1 MKAITSIFILFF
13 AALFPAAAITQ
24 YKAGDELTVLA
35 KSGLTLR
42 SAAAT
47 TGKKKTNLPF
57 GTVVTV
63 LAEGYKTVKHSATEF
78 KGYTINGYWVKVK
91 AGAEEGWVFDGYLS
105 HLKVY
110 PETPEAQG
118 VSADRDMFDA
128 LYSQTSPRK
137 GDRNYIGKESAENYT
152 QLYDDGT
159 VLNFRYYEG
168 GASRTMTFKKGISQE
183 EVYLWGLAAWWS
195 GDEKPKVS
203 KYNGSNKHIRLE
215 SETPQPK
222 AMRIT
227 PNGSGWQASF
237 ELAD

>member
-13 AALFPAAAITQ
+13 AALLPLSAITQ
-24 YKAGDELTVLA
+24 YKVGDELTVLA

-42 SAAAT
+42 SAAGT

-57 GTVVTV
+57 GTRVTV
-63 LAEGYKTVKHSATEF
+63 LADGYKTVKHSVTEF
-78 KGYTINGYWVKVK
+78 KGYNISGYWVKVK
-91 AGAEEGWVFDGYLS
+91 AGVEEGWVFDGYLS
-105 HLKVY
+105 HLKVN

-118 VSADRDMFDA
+118 MSADRDIFDA

-137 GDRNYIGKESAENYT
+137 GDRNYIGKGSTENYT

-159 VLNFRYYEG
+159 LLNFNYYEG
-168 GASRTMTFKKGISQE
+168 GVSRTMTFKKGVSQE
-183 EVYLWGLAAWWS
+183 EVYLWGLAAWWT
-195 GDEKPKVS
+195 GDQKPSVS

-215 SETPQPK
+215 SDKPQPQ
-222 AMRIT
+222 AMRIM